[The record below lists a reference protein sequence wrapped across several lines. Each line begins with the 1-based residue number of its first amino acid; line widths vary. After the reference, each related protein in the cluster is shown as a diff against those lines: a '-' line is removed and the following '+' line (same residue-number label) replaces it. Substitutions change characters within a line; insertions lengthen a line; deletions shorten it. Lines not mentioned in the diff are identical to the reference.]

1 MPKRQHRPC
10 QFSNTLFMLENVP
23 MAAEIVDI
31 HMAIYWRSRPI
42 CRAATPG
49 PGMCASWKAVRRI
62 LLTGRYAGE
71 EASAAGGEEEA
82 LGERLRA
89 GELSA
94 DGLLG
99 RYGALLYRQLGS
111 HAEVSRCMG
120 VDVRTARKYVE
131 SAKSG

>member
-23 MAAEIVDI
+23 TAAERVDI
-31 HMAIYWRSRPI
+31 HMAIYGRSRPI

-71 EASAAGGEEEA
+71 EA
-82 LGERLRA
+82 
-89 GELSA
+89 SA